1 MSEVSEDRD
10 VISFPDPCFLSAT
23 SLEVCGLGVKNLW
36 GPCHS
41 LHPASRR
48 GMRAGR
54 PHLLK
59 SLSPKVTH
67 MIYSQVL
74 WVKLVIWPGVLG
86 NVVLHLVAASPKQ
99 LFATLSHMAFAIEI
113 LSYVTWNEV
122 LQVDLTIVQSSVML
136 PHRLVFF
143 PSAWWCFMLGLVTSG
158 PQVGCCMCPQTPRTK
173 GNERPPPGNAPCA
186 SLFYQEAKNFS
197 RNFPRRLPLPSNW
210 PGLSLG
216 LFELQWKLGTQMS
229 GKGTRTIMIGWNL
242 RVGTLLPGKEERDIG

>member
-23 SLEVCGLGVKNLW
+23 SLEVCGPGVKNLW

-143 PSAWWCFMLGLVTSG
+143 PSAWWCFSLGLVTSG

-186 SLFYQEAKNFS
+186 SLSFIRKQKI
-197 RNFPRRLPLPSNW
+197 FPETSLEDFLCHLIGQDCHLASSNCN
-210 PGLSLG
+210 GS
-216 LFELQWKLGTQMS
+216 WKLKCLGRGLEQSSLAEIS
-229 GKGTRTIMIGWNL
+229 GWAHCYLAKKKGT
-242 RVGTLLPGKEERDIG
+242 